1 MRRFGLII
9 TAFALLVIGCGG
21 GTTIGD
27 TTTIPPAAAT
37 TTAPAP
43 TTTTAA
49 PAPTTTTG
57 DPASTTTAA
66 PAPTTTT
73 APATQTTS
81 APREALDLAVYLY
94 IDEAGHPTR
103 SGPFLVP
110 VHRRVPY
117 TTATA
122 KAALE
127 ALLAAPNTD
136 EASSVPA
143 LSTQIPVDTT
153 LRGVTVDDGVAT
165 VDLSGEFEA
174 DDDSAAVA
182 MRIAQVVFTVTR
194 FPSVTEVLFEQDG
207 VPVAV
212 QTGDGDLVT
221 RPVTRDDYV
230 AFQAAVSVETPTYGG
245 PAGNPLRVT
254 GVGAAFEATFEYA
267 LTDNEGLIIAEGFAM
282 TTNGMGWG
290 AFDFT
295 IDYLVD
301 TAQLGHLIV
310 WINSA
315 EDGSR
320 IDVREYPVY
329 LVP

>member
-49 PAPTTTTG
+49 PAPTTT
-57 DPASTTTAA
+57 AA
-66 PAPTTTT
+66 PAPTTTAVPPPTTT
-73 APATQTTS
+73 APVAPDTT
-81 APREALDLAVYLY
+81 APREPLDLAVYLY

-110 VHRRVPY
+110 VHRRIPY

-122 KAALE
+122 KVALE

-143 LSTQIPVDTT
+143 LSTQIPADTT

-182 MRIAQVVFTVTR
+182 MRIAQVVFTV
-194 FPSVTEVLFEQDG
+194 
-207 VPVAV
+207 
-212 QTGDGDLVT
+212 
-221 RPVTRDDYV
+221 
-230 AFQAAVSVETPTYGG
+230 
-245 PAGNPLRVT
+245 
-254 GVGAAFEATFEYA
+254 
-267 LTDNEGLIIAEGFAM
+267 
-282 TTNGMGWG
+282 
-290 AFDFT
+290 
-295 IDYLVD
+295 
-301 TAQLGHLIV
+301 
-310 WINSA
+310 
-315 EDGSR
+315 
-320 IDVREYPVY
+320 
-329 LVP
+329 